1 MIREKSEVIK
11 LKKIGFI
18 GAGNMAEAI
27 IKGLVTTGNCEIRVT
42 NRSNQAKLEKMK
54 EDYQVIPS
62 SFEDVVKD
70 SEIVLLA
77 VKPKDVSEVLAQVSK
92 DITENQL
99 FISVAAGIPLALLE
113 KHLPQNPIV
122 RAMPNTSS
130 AVMHSMTGLVKG
142 QGVGEKNQRDT
153 EEIFGAVGKFIWITE
168 EQMNP
173 LIAMSGSGP
182 AYFYLFT
189 EAMVKAGVEM
199 GFNPEVA
206 ETLAKETL
214 MGAAKMLEKS
224 GKSPSDLRV
233 AVTSPKGTT
242 QEALKVFGDKGLE
255 DLVARAAKACK
266 NRAEEMEREYLE

>member
-1 MIREKSEVIK
+1 MSM
-11 LKKIGFI
+11 KKIGFI

-27 IKGLVTTGNCEIRVT
+27 IKGLIATGKYEIRVT
-42 NRSNQAKLEKMK
+42 NRSNRTKLEQMK
-54 EDYQVIPS
+54 EDYGVIPA
-62 SFEDVVKD
+62 SFSEAVKD
-70 SEIVLLA
+70 SEIILLA
-77 VKPKDVSEVLAQVSK
+77 VKPKDVAEVLAEVNEHMRS
-92 DITENQL
+92 NRL

-113 KHLPQNPIV
+113 KHLPDSPVV

-142 QGVGEKNQRDT
+142 QGVNEENQRDV
-153 EEIFGAVGKFIWITE
+153 EDIFGAVGKVVWISE

-189 EAMVKAGVEM
+189 EAMVKAGVDM
-199 GFNPEVA
+199 GFSQEEA
-206 ETLAKETL
+206 ENLAKETL
-214 MGAAKMLEKS
+214 MGAAKMLAHS
-224 GKSPSDLRV
+224 GKSPGELRV

-242 QEALKVFGDKGLE
+242 QEALNVFWEKGLE

-266 NRAEEMEREYLE
+266 NRAEEMEREYLG

>member
-1 MIREKSEVIK
+1 M
-11 LKKIGFI
+11 KKIGFI

-27 IKGLVTTGNCEIRVT
+27 IKGLVTTGNYEIRVT

-62 SFEDVVKD
+62 SFEEVVKD
-70 SEIVLLA
+70 SEIILLA
-77 VKPKDVSEVLAQVSK
+77 VKPKDVSEVLAQVSRHIAK
-92 DITENQL
+92 NQL

-113 KHLPQNPIV
+113 KHLPQSPIV

-130 AVMHSMTGLVKG
+130 AVMHSMTGLVRG
-142 QGVGEKNQRDT
+142 QGVDEKNTTDV
-153 EEIFGAVGKFIWITE
+153 EDIFGAVGKFIWIAE

-189 EAMVKAGVEM
+189 EAMVKAGVDM
-199 GFNPEVA
+199 GFSEEVA

-214 MGAAKMLEKS
+214 LGAAKMLTHS
-224 GKSPSDLRV
+224 GKSPSELRV

-242 QEALKVFGDKGLE
+242 QEALNVFWDHGLE